1 MELLKTKEAA
11 QLLNISYPTIKQ
23 WIYRGKVKTVM
34 TLGGHHRVPRSEVE
48 RLLGGAKRP
57 ARPRPAGLVS
67 EAISVRNKLHGVITE
82 VRHEGLFSEVRLD
95 VAGQEIMA
103 IITREGCIE
112 LGLRKGMRAVAL
124 FKATEVM
131 VSRG

>member
-34 TLGGHHRVPRSEVE
+34 TPGGHHRVPRSEVE
-48 RLLGGAKRP
+48 RLLGGAKRS
-57 ARPRPAGLVS
+57 AKPRPAGLVS

-95 VAGQEIMA
+95 VAGQAITA